1 MAGHG
6 IGRKSPGKGAGDVG
20 MEGCGGREEIAVKKG
35 EGCGGI
41 RKRQGVG
48 EGEKPWRKEKGKGA
62 GG

>member
-1 MAGHG
+1 
-6 IGRKSPGKGAGDVG
+6 

-48 EGEKPWRKEKGKGA
+48 EGKNRQKMGKRAGWETLAGEDNPEKDGKY
-62 GG
+62 

>member
-1 MAGHG
+1 
-6 IGRKSPGKGAGDVG
+6 